1 MKHRLLLVKKI
12 EKRNARFF
20 WWLGTADLLK
30 DNPKLCVGK
39 LLLRTFAPVNLSV
52 YLVIARILK

>member
-1 MKHRLLLVKKI
+1 MK
-12 EKRNARFF
+12 KRNARIF

-30 DNPKLCVGK
+30 DNRRLCVGK
-39 LLLRTFAPVNLSV
+39 LLLRTFAHVNLSV